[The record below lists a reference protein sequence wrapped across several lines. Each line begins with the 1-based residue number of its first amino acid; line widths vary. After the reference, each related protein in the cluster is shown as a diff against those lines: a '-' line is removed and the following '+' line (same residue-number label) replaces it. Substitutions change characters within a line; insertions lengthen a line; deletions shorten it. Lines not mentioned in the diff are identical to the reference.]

1 MICVDQM
8 TKSFGTTTAVD
19 RLSLSFDSGIIGLV
33 GHNGA
38 GKSTLLRLIAGIYH
52 ADEGSVSVDGVPATE
67 PRAKKEVF
75 FLSDDPYAPSVANM
89 KGVLEL
95 YQGLFDLDENEYW
108 RIVDIFGL
116 PKNKNIG
123 SFSKG
128 MRRQAFIAVALSM
141 KAKHL
146 LLDEAFDGLDPM
158 VVDSIKGEVL
168 EAAAKGKTIVISSHN
183 ITALQNLVDRFVIL
197 SKGKLAK
204 EEETEDIGTEFIKL
218 QAAFLRPVSEEDI
231 ASLGL
236 EVVSFRKVGSVTHMV
251 ILGGK
256 EAADQIGKTFENA
269 FLENV
274 PLDTEEIV
282 RLEMMLAKK
291 RGGKSDD

>member
-256 EAADQIGKTFENA
+256 ETADQIGKTFENA

-291 RGGKSDD
+291 RGGKSND